1 MPSTKSAAADDGIQT
16 ERREL
21 LDKAAENGVIRNY
34 CGVRQARDGR
44 KFRVEDAIVWTITNK
59 DGGKTGQAVRLD
71 KFTWLNED
79 GSEGDAMTVAENG
92 KLVPAKSA
100 VSADPAPEATDEP
113 EATDAPSPEAI
124 AAAENAIEEQATE
137 VRRLKDEEGLTNSDP
152 EVQEAVAALLVRKSA
167 LASMLFF

>member
-1 MPSTKSAAADDGIQT
+1 
-16 ERREL
+16 
-21 LDKAAENGVIRNY
+21 
-34 CGVRQARDGR
+34 
-44 KFRVEDAIVWTITNK
+44 
-59 DGGKTGQAVRLD
+59 
-71 KFTWLNED
+71 
-79 GSEGDAMTVAENG
+79 MTVAENG